1 MISILKMQLFTRY
14 YDSPLGILEISG
26 TDSYLTSVG
35 FQDAVKKASPKLPI
49 TEKTGQPIEDCI
61 LQLNEYFA
69 GTRQK
74 FDLPIRH
81 EGTVFQQTVWKALET
96 IPFGMTNSYIG
107 LARLIG
113 NEKSVRAVGTTNGN
127 NRFAIIVPCHRV
139 IGSNGHLVG
148 YAGDIWRKEFLLEH
162 ERKTKAISD

>member
-1 MISILKMQLFTRY
+1 MQLFTRY

-35 FQDAVKKASPKLPI
+35 FQDAVKKATPKLPI

-69 GTRQK
+69 GSRQK

-81 EGTVFQQTVWKALET
+81 EGTVFQHTVWKALET
-96 IPFGMTNSYIG
+96 IPFGMTTSYIG
-107 LARLIG
+107 IARQIG

-162 ERKTKAISD
+162 ERKTKAIAD

>member
-1 MISILKMQLFTRY
+1 
-14 YDSPLGILEISG
+14 LEISG

-35 FQDAVKKASPKLPI
+35 FQDAVKKASPQLPI

-139 IGSNGHLVG
+139 IGSKGHLVG